1 MKGRSTIHLLTLAT
15 ITTCL
20 LYSCSSEKGKKKDSF
35 INEIF
40 SSDFVD
46 MEEFKTAI
54 APTLPPIHP
63 QDSAFNVSL
72 LQDIDLNVSYAYH
85 LNNMEPI
92 WFDANGIKE
101 SAGALTAKLDE
112 LWNEGLNP
120 GTYRIGYIQQVL
132 TNIKNDKE
140 GRFPVDSIVQWDK
153 AFTKAWLYAAKDL
166 LLGSAPIQEKD
177 SLWFAKND
185 TSFNGAAYLVNNIKD
200 HEAFPALD
208 SFRPAIEAYRQ
219 MKEAIA
225 HWTKLKSDTGY
236 LTLKKQLDAT
246 ANDSILRLIIAKE
259 TGEQSNTEDTITNV
273 IATYQY
279 YNQLRAT
286 GKMDSATL
294 ARMSVQP
301 DMYISSLR
309 MNMERLRALPRDL
322 GNEYVWVNIP
332 LMEVSYRKDNAEQFH
347 GRVVIGKKSRQTPTL
362 WAQMANIVFNPPWGV
377 PPTILKKDVGP
388 GVSRSGAAY
397 LSRKGL
403 RAFDAKGRDMTA
415 MVNGANYKRFS
426 YRQPPGAR
434 NALGELKFNM
444 PNKWDIYLH
453 DTPHRENF
461 SNRMRALSSGCVRV
475 QNPKMLA
482 EAILQDR
489 NFTLEKMDT
498 IIGTRK
504 TKFEQIKRRLPVYI
518 IYLSIAPDSTGNK
531 LRYLEDIYGRDAA
544 MDREI

>member
-1 MKGRSTIHLLTLAT
+1 MKGRSTIHLLILAT
-15 ITTCL
+15 LTACL

-46 MEEFKTAI
+46 MEEFKKAI
-54 APTLPPIHP
+54 APTLPPVHP
-63 QDSAFNVSL
+63 QDSAFNASL
-72 LQDIDLNVSYAYH
+72 LHDIDLNVSYAYH

-225 HWTKLKSDTGY
+225 HWTKLKSDTNY

-246 ANDSILRLIIAKE
+246 VNDSILRVIIAKE
-259 TGEQSNTEDTITNV
+259 TGEQDNAEDTITNV
-273 IATYQY
+273 IAAYQY

-294 ARMSVQP
+294 ARMSATP

-332 LMEVSYRKDNAEQFH
+332 LMEVSYRKDNTEQFH

-403 RAFDAKGRDMTA
+403 RAFDAKGRDVTA